1 VGPVLVSNQV
11 AAIAVGSV
19 KAKPV
24 AVEREPGDYVVA
36 VHPVGTLGLSFD
48 HHTIDASY
56 AAGFLDRVREALET
70 RDWSTEL

>member
-1 VGPVLVSNQV
+1 MQ
-11 AAIAVGSV
+11 
-19 KAKPV
+19 AKPV

-48 HHTIDASY
+48 HHAIDTGN
-56 AAGFLDRVREALET
+56 AAGFLDRVRAALEN